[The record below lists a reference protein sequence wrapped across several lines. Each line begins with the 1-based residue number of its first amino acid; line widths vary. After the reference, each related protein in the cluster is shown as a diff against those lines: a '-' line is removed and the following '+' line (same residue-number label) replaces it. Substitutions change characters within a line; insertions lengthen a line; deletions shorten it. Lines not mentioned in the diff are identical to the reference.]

1 MSDPFIDDFTLNYIK
16 FRFTPASD
24 PFVIRWMD
32 CALRPQLQLFQEG
45 TGDGQT
51 EEFSRDAQ
59 AMAVAALLP
68 RPIMY
73 SQVIPHDRLSLLE
86 RPLATNKWLDFGQF
100 KWVIGSWSIIVHGRE
115 AIAAK

>member
-1 MSDPFIDDFTLNYIK
+1 MTLAETSDSDFIPATGWTNDQSDHVIHSLTIFTLNYIQ
-16 FRFTPASD
+16 FRLTPASD

-32 CALRPQLQLFQEG
+32 CALRPQLPLFQEG

-73 SQVIPHDRLSLLE
+73 SHPS
-86 RPLATNKWLDFGQF
+86 RPSQLVGKA
-100 KWVIGSWSIIVHGRE
+100 IGNQ
-115 AIAAK
+115 